1 MKKVQ
6 FSTFAVTL
14 ALLTVLLV
22 LIPVVARTQSQD
34 SLPAKIKKGWNF
46 GPLPAIGYNSDL
58 GFQYGALTDIFYFGD
73 GSTFPKYIHKF
84 NVEVSQYTKGTGIYH
99 IFYDSEHLLKGI
111 RTTVDVSYLTDKMM
125 DFSGFNGFM
134 ADYDAAVALDNPS
147 FYKIDRRLMRATV
160 DFQGPIKGNWSW
172 AAGVGIYGYNIGQV
186 RLEKYARA
194 DNLYTHY
201 LNSGLIELKEAKGG
215 TKLELKL
222 GIVHDTRDNEADPTR
237 GIWSEAIFFGSP
249 GAQSYL
255 KLSLVHRGF
264 LPLYKD
270 KLTFAYRV
278 AVQSNLAGQAPF
290 YMLQNL
296 STLYFRQITSEGLGG
311 VNTLRGVMRNRVVGN
326 GVAWANLEI
335 RYRFLNFRF
344 LKQDWYLAVNP
355 FFDAGRVIQY
365 YKKDM
370 MLAVTDPDIE
380 STNDEKL
387 HMTAGAGIKAIMN
400 RNFIVSFEWGKP
412 FNSGDGKNGMNIGL
426 NYIF

>member
-1 MKKVQ
+1 MRNVK
-6 FSTFAVTL
+6 FPA
-14 ALLTVLLV
+14 LLV
-22 LIPVVARTQSQD
+22 LVMVL
-34 SLPAKIKKGWNF
+34 SLSAAAQNEQKAPAKVKKGWNF

-73 GSTFPKYIHKF
+73 GSRFPEYIHKF
-84 NVEVSQYTKGTGIYH
+84 NVEVSQYTKGTGVYH
-99 IFYDSEHLLKGI
+99 LFYDSKHLLKGI
-111 RTTVDVSYLTDKMM
+111 RTTLDVSYLTDKMM
-125 DFSGFNGFM
+125 DFTGFNGFM
-134 ADYDAAVALDNPS
+134 SQYDPGFALENPS
-147 FYKIDRRLMRATV
+147 YYKIDRRLMRATA
-160 DFQGPIKGNWSW
+160 DFQGPIGGNWSW
-172 AAGVGIYGYNIGQV
+172 AAGIGVYGYKTGEV
-186 RLEKYARA
+186 RLEKYAGA
-194 DNLYTHY
+194 DNLYSHY
-201 LNSGLIELKEAKGG
+201 VNAGLIEQEEADGG
-215 TKLELKL
+215 TKLELKA
-222 GIVHDTRDNEADPTR
+222 GIVHDTRDNEADPTK

-278 AVQSNLAGQAPF
+278 AVQTNLAGEAPY

-326 GVAWANLEI
+326 GVAWANLEL
-335 RYRFLNFRF
+335 RYRFLDFRF

-355 FFDAGRVIQY
+355 FYDAGRVIQY

-370 MLAVTDPDIE
+370 MLAATDPSIE
-380 STNDEKL
+380 TQNSEKL

-400 RNFIVSFEWGKP
+400 KNFIVSFEWGKP